1 MLVDICV
8 VVQPNGVEHAKSLA
22 VIPEVE
28 CLKHPELK
36 SKTEELEA
44 RICQHKQSC
53 HGHIRTLHIQYTTR
67 SPHSIARNASISASG
82 YQAITRI
89 MSV

>member
-8 VVQPNGVEHAKSLA
+8 VVQPNGVEHAQSLA

-53 HGHIRTLHIQYTTR
+53 HGHISVHCTYSIQRVALAHTALHGTR
-67 SPHSIARNASISASG
+67 RLVHLV
-82 YQAITRI
+82 TRR
-89 MSV
+89 SHE

>member
-1 MLVDICV
+1 MLVDICVHV

-36 SKTEELEA
+36 SKD
-44 RICQHKQSC
+44 
-53 HGHIRTLHIQYTTR
+53 
-67 SPHSIARNASISASG
+67 
-82 YQAITRI
+82 
-89 MSV
+89 